1 MVSGERIIGGNI
13 QFRRFAYLHKRDRS
27 KFGLLDA
34 VDYRNA
40 CDHLGSGYYIRTT
53 WLTLEEEHAQG
64 SDCDRRR
71 EIVSSIFM
79 NPASVAFVGRAE

>member
-1 MVSGERIIGGNI
+1 MVSDERVIGGNI

-40 CDHLGSGYYIRTT
+40 RDHLGSGYYIRTT
-53 WLTLEEEHAQG
+53 WLTLEEEHAQVL
-64 SDCDRRR
+64 DRDRRR
-71 EIVSSIFM
+71 EIVSSIFT
-79 NPASVAFVGRAE
+79 NPVSVAFVGE